1 MNKLGIV
8 FITLIFISKVGA
20 QSSTFAIADS
30 LYQVGNYSKAIQS
43 YKKLENNSYTSTQIA
58 KAYKALGNSKKAIEN
73 YEKVLRVDS
82 LNTLVLYD
90 YGKLL
95 FSAGKLEK
103 SLVIFE
109 QLQLKDTLNP
119 NFHYQIGLAKEGL
132 QQEDFIDSYEKAFQ
146 LDPQHQKSSYKI
158 IKNYIE
164 TKDFDKAKEII
175 KIGLQNNEDDAKIIG
190 FNALLFYALKEYR
203 KALLWFE
210 KLIDRK
216 KATQYVYEKAAFSAY
231 RIGQILKSIAYYEE
245 ALKRD
250 KGNYFYHSQLGKL
263 YYQDGIIEKAEYHA
277 SQAIIAKMIDPSG
290 DYYIL
295 GLVHFDRK
303 EHGKAIKLFNM
314 ALEENP
320 QYEAAQFQLALCSDS
335 YYSDL
340 NEKLKMYERF
350 IEKFPKAKI
359 ELKTIVNTRIRE
371 LKAEIHLKGE

>member
-190 FNALLFYALKEYR
+190 FNAQLFYALKEYR

-216 KATQYVYEKAAFSAY
+216 KATTLLGYKD
-231 RIGQILKSIAYYEE
+231 I
-245 ALKRD
+245 RD
-250 KGNYFYHSQLGKL
+250 IRKFL
-263 YYQDGIIEKAEYHA
+263 KAEPIDYKKPLTPLPHFDIKNSSGKDLDNWKKDVILWYETNKA
-277 SQAIIAKMIDPSG
+277 NLPSNIVDKEKMIDMV
-290 DYYIL
+290 YKQ
-295 GLVHFDRK
+295 F
-303 EHGKAIKLFNM
+303 M
-314 ALEENP
+314 AYRTKPLTIEERFSKLEEQSQEYNVR
-320 QYEAAQFQLALCSDS
+320 YEKMNKELKNLKLQIK
-335 YYSDL
+335 
-340 NEKLKMYERF
+340 KLKR
-350 IEKFPKAKI
+350 
-359 ELKTIVNTRIRE
+359 LK
-371 LKAEIHLKGE
+371 